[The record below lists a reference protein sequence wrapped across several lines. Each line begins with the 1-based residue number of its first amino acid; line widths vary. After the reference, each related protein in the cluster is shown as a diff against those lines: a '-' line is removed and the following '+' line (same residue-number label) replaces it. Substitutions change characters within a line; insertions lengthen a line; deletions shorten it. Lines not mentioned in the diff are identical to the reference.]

1 VIPKI
6 VPPLTGVTVL
16 VTRPAAQG
24 AALCA
29 EIERLGGSAI
39 AFPAIEIEPLAIA
52 AATAPVEFD
61 LIVFV
66 SVNAV
71 EHGAARVSKGPQ
83 TRIAA
88 IGRATAAALAA
99 AKLAPDIVPEAG
111 FTSEDLLAHP
121 QLQLA
126 SGARVLIVRG
136 AGGRELLKET
146 FVAQGMAVETLE
158 VYRRVRPQADA
169 AQVAGIEARWSDE
182 GIDVVTLTSIETL
195 ENLQAMLTDRG
206 RQLLSSTAL
215 LVPSRRIVAA
225 AVGAG
230 LRGEVIVATGADD
243 ASMIGALAQWRMRAR
258 SSAGDC

>member
-1 VIPKI
+1 VIPKV
-6 VPPLTGVTVL
+6 VPPLTDLTVL
-16 VTRPAAQG
+16 VTRPAAQC
-24 AALCA
+24 AMLCE
-29 EIERLGGSAI
+29 EIVGNGGNAI
-39 AFPAIEIEPLAIA
+39 AFPAVEIEPLAMS
-52 AATAPVEFD
+52 TALTPVEFD

-71 EHGAARVSKGPQ
+71 EHGVARVNKGAH

-99 AKLAPDIVPEAG
+99 AKLAADIVPEAG
-111 FTSEDLLAHP
+111 FTSEALLAHP

-136 AGGRELLKET
+136 EGGRELLKET
-146 FVAQGMAVETLE
+146 FVARGMAVETLE
-158 VYRRVRPQADA
+158 VYRRVRPQVDA
-169 AQVAGIEARWSDE
+169 ARIAELEARWADE
-182 GIDVVTLTSIETL
+182 GIDVVTATSIETL
-195 ENLQAMLTDRG
+195 QNLQAMLTERG

-230 LRGEVIVATGADD
+230 LRGEPIIAAGADD
-243 ASMIGALAQWRMRAR
+243 AAMIGALAQWRMRAR
-258 SSAGDC
+258 AG

>member
-6 VPPLTGVTVL
+6 VPPLTDLTVL

-24 AALCA
+24 AALCE
-29 EIERLGGSAI
+29 EIVRQGGSAV
-39 AFPAIEIEPLAIA
+39 AFPALEIEPLMSA
-52 AATAPVEFD
+52 AATTPVDFD
-61 LIVFV
+61 LVVFV

-71 EHGAARVSKGPQ
+71 DHGAARVSKGPR

-88 IGRATAAALAA
+88 IGRATAAALAT
-99 AKLAPDIVPEAG
+99 AKLAADIVPEAG

-121 QLQLA
+121 ELQLA

-146 FVAQGMAVETLE
+146 FVAQGMVVETLE
-158 VYRRVRPQADA
+158 VYRRVRPQVDPAR
-169 AQVAGIEARWSDE
+169 VAELEARWSDE

-195 ENLQAMLTDRG
+195 ENLEAMLTDRG

-215 LVPSRRIVAA
+215 VVPSRRIVAA

-230 LRGEVIVATGADD
+230 LRGEAIVAAGADD

-258 SSAGDC
+258 SG